1 MKNIFTTVAPKNMV
15 KVGTY
20 ERYCHQDPEIFG
32 DEYQPDH
39 PAVFVA
45 KQTEW
50 LGGEEVK
57 RGPFWIERGSVY
69 Q

>member
-1 MKNIFTTVAPKNMV
+1 MV